1 MILRKYP
8 ESISLFQKNFIVH
21 FSTLQSEHANHV
33 SPLSIKC
40 SMKGLENY
48 KTSDGNYEV
57 TTGNYLIVNEGQQCE
72 SYIENEAET
81 FSIYFDKNFANETL
95 TSLVNPSDKMLNF
108 SFIPGS
114 QPVQFLEKLY
124 SHNHTLSPVLMKL
137 RLASKVGYDDENWLK
152 EQFVELMEKLLIVHR
167 NLYKEIE
174 KLPPVKLSTKTE
186 LYKRVCR
193 AKEFIDSSFT
203 KDLTLEIISKEA
215 CLSQYH
221 FLRLFKSVFK
231 KTPHQYLTEKRI
243 SKAMSLLFSTDMSIT
258 QICFEIGFESIS
270 SFSWLFRKKFGLS
283 PEMMRE
289 NYRKYMVKHKFLEL
303 PSIKRKFELEFFCI
317 RMIGLP
323 IGALGEDKE

>member
-8 ESISLFQKNFIVH
+8 ESIPLLQKNFIVH
-21 FSTLQSEHANHV
+21 FSSLQSKLANHV

-40 SMKGLENY
+40 SMNGLENY
-48 KTSDGNYEV
+48 KTSDGNYRV
-57 TTGNYLIVNEGQQCE
+57 TTGNYLIINEGQQCE
-72 SYIENEAET
+72 SYFENEAET
-81 FSIYFDKNFANETL
+81 FSIYFDKKFANETL
-95 TSLVNPSDKMLNF
+95 VSLVNPSDKMLNY
-108 SFIPGS
+108 SFLPGS

-124 SHNHTLSPVLMKL
+124 SHNHTLSPVIMKL
-137 RLASKVGYDDENWLK
+137 RLASKVNYDDENWLK
-152 EQFVELMEKLLIVHR
+152 EQFFELMEKLLITHR

-203 KDLTLEIISKEA
+203 NDLTLEKISKEA

-231 KTPHQYLTEKRI
+231 KTPHTYLTEKRI
-243 SKAMSLLFSTDMSIT
+243 SKALNLLFTTDMSIT

-270 SFSWLFRKKFGLS
+270 SFSWLFKNKFGLS
-283 PEMMRE
+283 PEACRE
-289 NYRKYMVKHKFLEL
+289 QYRKYSPKYMKLKPCQVLKT
-303 PSIKRKFELEFFCI
+303 
-317 RMIGLP
+317 
-323 IGALGEDKE
+323 